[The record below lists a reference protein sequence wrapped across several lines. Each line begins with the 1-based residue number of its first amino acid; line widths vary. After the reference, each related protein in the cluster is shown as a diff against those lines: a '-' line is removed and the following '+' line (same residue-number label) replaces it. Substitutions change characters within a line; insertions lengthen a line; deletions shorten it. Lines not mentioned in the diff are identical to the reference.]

1 MSFFGDFFGTTQRK
15 DLQNSNSQ
23 ATTALG
29 TGYQDAS
36 GKYEQGKGYFDP
48 YAQSG
53 QQANSTYADSLGLNG
68 EAGGQNALMSYQAG
82 RNPYLS
88 YEQDMAQRG
97 LDRAAN
103 ARGRLNSGASM
114 MAASR
119 ARQEM
124 GYKDYGG
131 WQNQLMGMGRQGMQA
146 AGAQSALTQGQGD
159 LRSGYGQQTA
169 ANAINYGN
177 AQAASRSTG
186 INNLISVA
194 SLAAKASGVGGFA
207 PPGKG

>member
-1 MSFFGDFFGTTQRK
+1 MSFFGDFFGQTQRK
-15 DLQNSNSQ
+15 DLQNANNQS
-23 ATTALG
+23 TAALS

-36 GKYEQGKGYFDP
+36 GKYEQAKGYFDP

-53 QQANSTYADSLGLNG
+53 QKANSTYADSLGLNG
-68 EAGGQNALMSYQAG
+68 AGGGQNALMAYQNG
-82 RNPYLS
+82 RNPYLD
-88 YEQDMAQRG
+88 YEQDRAQRG
-97 LDRAAN
+97 IDRAAN
-103 ARGRLNSGASM
+103 ARGRFNSGASM
-114 MAASR
+114 LAASR

-131 WQNQLMGMGRQGMQA
+131 WQNQLMGFGQQGMQA
-146 AGAQSALTQGQGD
+146 AGGQSALTQGQGD

-186 INNLISVA
+186 INNLIGLA
-194 SLAAKASGVGGFA
+194 GAAAKVATA
-207 PPGKG
+207 AK